1 MRGSSA
7 AEPSDHRAGRL
18 RSRRAGALLAA
29 ISLMSGI
36 AGCASMQAEGIL
48 VPPER
53 NEIPEYPAR
62 KIQHQVLSVR
72 WRVPMME
79 PDRSPV
85 EQHHH
90 GQPAIAPGGRRVY
103 AGAHDGSFYCLDAAS
118 GRIVWRKLV
127 DGPFDSAPLVAGG
140 VVYAGSG
147 GGGLYAWRATD
158 GELLWSHREQAGIYT
173 RPVLAQDVL
182 LVATDANSLVA
193 LDALSGERRWSY
205 SRDVPSGRFQV
216 KGVAQPLVVDGV
228 VFMGFSDGSL
238 AKLSLADGSVLA
250 VRKLARREARFTDV
264 DGDPHLVSED
274 LLLVGT
280 FSDGVLGLDPADLS
294 QRWQHE
300 ADGASG
306 FVRSGDWVY
315 YSTADS
321 KVEALRLDRIGA
333 TDSVL
338 AWRFDAKQGA
348 LSRPVQAGPWLL
360 VSSSEHSLLVL
371 DRSDG
376 NLLQVFNPGK
386 GSAAPPAVGSG
397 RIYWVSNGQILYC
410 MDLAR

>member
-1 MRGSSA
+1 MRDFSA
-7 AEPSDHRAGRL
+7 SDHQAGQS
-18 RSRRAGALLAA
+18 RSRRAGVLLAA
-29 ISLMSGI
+29 IGLTLGL

-53 NEIPEYPAR
+53 NEIPDYPAR
-62 KIQHQVLSVR
+62 MVQHQVLSVR

-79 PDRSPV
+79 PERGPV

-90 GQPAIAPGGRRVY
+90 GQPAIGLGGRRVY

-127 DGPFDSAPLVAGG
+127 SGPFDSAPLVAGG

-158 GELLWSHREQAGIYT
+158 GELLWSHQEQAGIYT
-173 RPVLAQDVL
+173 RPVLEEDVL

-193 LDALSGERRWSY
+193 LDALSGERRWGY
-205 SRDVPSGRFQV
+205 SREVPSGRFQV
-216 KGVAQPLVVDGV
+216 KGVARPLVVDGA

-250 VRKLARREARFTDV
+250 VRKLAQRDARFTDV
-264 DGDPHLVSED
+264 DGDPLLVADD

-280 FSDGVLGLDPADLS
+280 FSEGVLGLDPADLS

-300 ADGASG
+300 AAGASG
-306 FVRSGDWVY
+306 FARSGEQVY
-315 YSTADS
+315 FSTANS
-321 KVEALRLDRIGA
+321 KVEALRLDRIGSA
-333 TDSVL
+333 GSAL
-338 AWRFDAKQGA
+338 AWRFDAQQGA
-348 LSRPVQAGPWLL
+348 LSRPVLAGPWLL

-371 DRSDG
+371 DRADG
-376 NLLQVFNPGK
+376 HLLQVFNPGK
-386 GSAAPPAVGSG
+386 GSAGPPAIGSG
-397 RIYWVSNGQILYC
+397 RIYWVSNGQVLYC

>member
-1 MRGSSA
+1 MRGLSA
-7 AEPSDHRAGRL
+7 GDHPDHRADRQ
-18 RSRRAGALLAA
+18 RPWHTAALPAA
-29 ISLMSGI
+29 IGLLLGVV
-36 AGCASMQAEGIL
+36 GCASMQAEGIL

-53 NEIPEYPAR
+53 NEMPEYPAR
-62 KIQHQVLSVR
+62 TIQRQVLSVR
-72 WRVPMME
+72 WRVAMME

-85 EQHHH
+85 EAHHH
-90 GQPAIAPGGRRVY
+90 GQPAIAPGGQRVF

-147 GGGLYAWRATD
+147 GGALYAWRAAD

-173 RPVLAQDVL
+173 KPVLAEDAL

-205 SRDVPSGRFQV
+205 SREVPGGRFQV
-216 KGVAQPLVVDGV
+216 KGVAKPLVVDGA

-250 VRKLARREARFTDV
+250 VRKLAQREARFTDV
-264 DGDPHLVSED
+264 DGDPLLVAAD

-280 FSDGVLGLDPADLS
+280 FSEGVLGLDPADLS
-294 QRWQHE
+294 RRWQHE

-306 FVRSGDWVY
+306 FARSGERVY

-321 KVEALRLDRIGA
+321 KVEALRLDRVGA
-333 TDSVL
+333 ADSAL
-338 AWRFDAKQGA
+338 AWRFDAQQGA
-348 LSRPVQAGPWLL
+348 LSRPVLAGPWLL

-376 NLLQVFNPGK
+376 HLLQVFNPGK
-386 GSAAPPAVGSG
+386 GSVAPPAVGGG
-397 RIYWVSNGQILYC
+397 RIYWISNGQVLYC